1 MQWKISLIDT
11 IFMHVEAQRI
21 KYIPLSQPIRE
32 DSLIWVGTP
41 HGRFTI
47 QSALK
52 LLEEVQHKE
61 GGSMSNPRRAGTFWT
76 DVWQVFMP
84 HKIRVF
90 MWRACSTLHCLQKQS
105 CSNEGL
111 FHPLHA
117 PYVINILKQKNIF
130 YGTVLMLERC
140 GKLP

>member
-47 QSALK
+47 QSA
-52 LLEEVQHKE
+52 
-61 GGSMSNPRRAGTFWT
+61 
-76 DVWQVFMP
+76 
-84 HKIRVF
+84 
-90 MWRACSTLHCLQKQS
+90 
-105 CSNEGL
+105 
-111 FHPLHA
+111 
-117 PYVINILKQKNIF
+117 
-130 YGTVLMLERC
+130 
-140 GKLP
+140 